1 MATMQVKIMEDN
13 TEVIKEVAVE
23 AVERSLEI
31 IGPV

>member
-1 MATMQVKIMEDN
+1 MEVKIATDN
-13 TEVIKEVAVE
+13 TEMIKEVAVE